1 MTINVLNTKIDDVE
15 RKIPNASSLVN
26 KRNYGD
32 KILDTEGKYFTTSD
46 YNKFM
51 SDILDARI
59 KTKLINKINIS

>member
-15 RKIPNASSLVN
+15 HKISNASSLVN

-32 KILDTEGKYFTTSD
+32 KIDTEGKYFTTSD

-59 KTKLINKINIS
+59 KTKLIDKINIS